1 MHFSDWKIARKL
13 MFLSGLLLALM
24 LLLSAHDW
32 WNLYRNQQGA
42 EAAMQQAQLERQ
54 AVDQARKAQVE
65 FKIQIQEWKNTLL
78 RGNDQA
84 AFDKYSKEFV
94 KMGGEVQKSLDALQQ
109 TLKQLDLKTD
119 DVVNTQKAL
128 SGLTSQY
135 MEALKSYDVQQAD
148 SAKIVDAKVKGM
160 DRAPTKQIDGI
171 VESVQRD
178 AKERADQQILQMKT
192 AFQQTIFLSLTLA
205 ILGVMGMVML
215 TFWISRAITG
225 PLSHAVEV
233 AHEVAAG
240 NLDVSI
246 RSGSRDEAGQ
256 LLGALKEMTTSL
268 VSIVREVRNGTEN
281 ISTASSEMAAG
292 NLDLS
297 SRTEQ
302 QAGSLEETAAAME
315 ELTSNVKQNLDNTEQ
330 ALTLA
335 GQASSVAEKGGVVV
349 KEVINTMRDIHSASA
364 KIEDIISV
372 IDGIAFQT
380 NILALNAAVEAARA
394 GEQGRGF
401 AVVASEVRSL
411 AQRSAGA
418 AKEIK
423 VLIRDSVDRV
433 NAGTGL
439 VDQAGATMLDV
450 VSSVSNLATVIH
462 EIANANREQTS
473 GIEQINRAIM
483 QMDQVTQQNAALVEE
498 AAAAAGAMQHQAGVL
513 GQMVAK
519 FRVHQQGIA
528 LQLASSANVRPALG

>member
-1 MHFSDWKIARKL
+1 
-13 MFLSGLLLALM
+13 MFLSGLLLTLM
-24 LLLSAHDW
+24 LVLSAHDW
-32 WNLYRNQQGA
+32 WNLHQNQQRA
-42 EAAMQQAQLERQ
+42 EVAMQQAELERQ

-109 TLKQLDLKTD
+109 TLKQLDQKTD
-119 DVVNTQKAL
+119 EVVSAQKAL
-128 SGLTSQY
+128 AGLTSQY
-135 MEALKSYDVQQAD
+135 TEALKSYDVQQAD

-160 DRAPTKQIDGI
+160 DRAPTKQIDEI

-178 AKERADQQILQMKT
+178 AKERADQQLALMKT

-205 ILGVMGMVML
+205 VFAVAGMVLL
-215 TFWISRAITG
+215 TIWISRAITG
-225 PLSHAVEV
+225 PLTQAVDV

-246 RSGSRDEAGQ
+246 PPGSKDEAGQ
-256 LLGALKEMTTSL
+256 LLLALKEMTGSL
-268 VSIVREVRNGTEN
+268 VSIVREVRNGTETIN
-281 ISTASSEMAAG
+281 TASSEIAAG

-330 ALTLA
+330 ALTLV

-450 VSSVSNLATVIH
+450 VSSVSNLATVIQ
-462 EIANANREQTS
+462 EIANANREQTT

-498 AAAAAGAMQHQAGVL
+498 AAAAAGSMQHQASVL

-528 LQLASSANVRPALG
+528 LQLAASANVRPALS

>member
-1 MHFSDWKIARKL
+1 MNFADWKIARKL

-24 LLLSAHDW
+24 LVLSAHDW
-32 WNLYRNQQGA
+32 WNLHQNQQRA
-42 EAAMQQAQLERQ
+42 EAAMQQAELERQ

-94 KMGGEVQKSLDALQQ
+94 NMGGEVQKSLDALQQ
-109 TLKQLDLKTD
+109 TLKQLDQKTE
-119 DVVNTQKAL
+119 DVISTQKAL
-128 SGLTSQY
+128 AGLTSQY

-178 AKERADQQILQMKT
+178 AKERADQQIALMQT

-205 ILGVMGMVML
+205 VFAVAAMVLL
-215 TFWISRAITG
+215 TVWISRAITG
-225 PLSHAVEV
+225 PLTLAVDV

-246 RSGSRDEAGQ
+246 PPGSKDEAGQ
-256 LLGALKEMTTSL
+256 LLLALKEMTGSL
-268 VSIVREVRNGTEN
+268 VSIVREVRNGTET
-281 ISTASSEMAAG
+281 ISTASSEIAAG

-335 GQASSVAEKGGVVV
+335 GQASSVAEKGGAVV

-364 KIEDIISV
+364 KIEDIIAV

-423 VLIRDSVDRV
+423 QLIHDSVDRV

-483 QMDQVTQQNAALVEE
+483 HMDQVTQQNAALVEE
-498 AAAAAGAMQHQAGVL
+498 AAAAAGSMQHQASVL

-528 LQLASSANVRPALG
+528 LQLAASANVRPALS